1 MVEEEK
7 IKFLI
12 LLFLG
17 SLLFVPFI
25 VLSAMFYL
33 FVYVFAF
40 GFGFI
45 VYCFLLYKHVYK
57 GEKPKYPLV
66 PPKGRTDVY
75 FPRADIPRQIYEDV
89 RRYPEFFKPKKRKRK
104 EIKLILI
111 ENCF

>member
-1 MVEEEK
+1 
-7 IKFLI
+7 
-12 LLFLG
+12 
-17 SLLFVPFI
+17 
-25 VLSAMFYL
+25 MFYL

-66 PPKGRTDVY
+66 PPKGRADVY
-75 FPRADIPRQIYEDV
+75 FPRTDIPRPIYEDV

-111 ENCF
+111 EHCF